1 LRLRKMYLR
10 DPKSTNFEGLNE
22 AEFKELLKRKDLK
35 EWVQNEEE
43 LFTEILKST
52 FKLSL
57 YERVMHA
64 NFVKETVKKNIEVDP
79 ELRHM
84 QDYETYFMDMIISTQ
99 PVKQKTVEGTYQLGL
114 REIIELQDEQRR
126 EMNELEFKFEQ
137 NQ

>member
-1 LRLRKMYLR
+1 
-10 DPKSTNFEGLNE
+10 
-22 AEFKELLKRKDLK
+22 
-35 EWVQNEEE
+35 
-43 LFTEILKST
+43 
-52 FKLSL
+52 
-57 YERVMHA
+57 MHA
-64 NFVKETVKKNIEVDP
+64 NFVKEAVKKNIEVDP